1 MNIQSIQCPCC
12 GGNLNVENV
21 NQSLIYCMFCGTAV
35 QVETNHNKGYDME
48 LGRLDARAELA
59 DETLAK
65 IEKIKPELIRNFDSW
80 ARARDLPST
89 IYEIKADLHDMRF
102 AGFKP
107 YVFKP
112 FGIGLG
118 ILFGGAIVVICIS
131 SKLPEALLIPIE
143 ALVLF
148 APIYLPLIG
157 LVLKIKN
164 EIHLM
169 NIKKEYEADL
179 VQAQQEYQETEAY
192 INKNA
197 EVNIPP
203 RFRQEAALDYI
214 VKGFKAREFVT
225 LEQALFKCE
234 DRMNQGAI
242 PDRYVDF

>member
-1 MNIQSIQCPCC
+1 
-12 GGNLNVENV
+12 
-21 NQSLIYCMFCGTAV
+21 MFCGTAV

-80 ARARDLPST
+80 ARARELPST

-112 FGIGLG
+112 LGIGLG
-118 ILFGGAIVVICIS
+118 VLFGGAIVVICIS
-131 SKLPEALLIPIE
+131 SLLPKGLLTLVE
-143 ALVLF
+143 ALVMF
-148 APIYLPLIG
+148 APIYLPVGGLI
-157 LVLKIKN
+157 LKIKK
-164 EIHLM
+164 ELDLKAL
-169 NIKKEYEADL
+169 IKDYKADL

-192 INKNA
+192 INNNA
-197 EVNIPP
+197 EVDIPP